1 MGGRPSST
9 RVRKQRVF
17 EGMVNSTT
25 PGLSFASAKGG
36 RHHFIR
42 SALSKFPLRVA
53 CFTDHAAARFCRTGK
68 EKEDQDWEPE
78 EEEPEEEEPQ
88 EEELDEEDLLEVR
101 AKKGTKTKKTKTKT
115 MVRLRMHISQCS
127 P

>member
-42 SALSKFPLRVA
+42 SALPKFPFRVA
-53 CFTDHAAARFCRTGK
+53 YVTDHAAARFCRTGK

-88 EEELDEEDLLEVR
+88 EEELAKDLLEVR
-101 AKKGTKTKKTKTKT
+101 AKQGAKTKKAMKKKK
-115 MVRLRMHISQCS
+115 VRLS
-127 P
+127 

>member
-1 MGGRPSST
+1 M
-9 RVRKQRVF
+9 RKQRVF

-53 CFTDHAAARFCRTGK
+53 CFTDHAAARLCRTGK

-78 EEEPEEEEPQ
+78 EEEPEEEEPEEEEPE
-88 EEELDEEDLLEVR
+88 EEELAEDLLEVR
-101 AKKGTKTKKTKTKT
+101 ANKGTKTKKAKKKTK
-115 MVRLRMHISQCS
+115 VRLS
-127 P
+127 

>member
-1 MGGRPSST
+1 M
-9 RVRKQRVF
+9 RKQRVF

-53 CFTDHAAARFCRTGK
+53 CFTDHAAARLCRTGK

-78 EEEPEEEEPQ
+78 EEEPEEEE
-88 EEELDEEDLLEVR
+88 LAEDLLEVR
-101 AKKGTKTKKTKTKT
+101 AKKGTKTKKAKKKTK
-115 MVRLRMHISQCS
+115 VCLS
-127 P
+127 

>member
-36 RHHFIR
+36 RHNFIR
-42 SALSKFPLRVA
+42 SARPKFPLRVA
-53 CFTDHAAARFCRTGK
+53 FFTDHAAARA
-68 EKEDQDWEPE
+68 P
-78 EEEPEEEEPQ
+78 
-88 EEELDEEDLLEVR
+88 
-101 AKKGTKTKKTKTKT
+101 TKYIESCLRIST
-115 MVRLRMHISQCS
+115 MRGYRLGAIQQ
-127 P
+127 

>member
-1 MGGRPSST
+1 M
-9 RVRKQRVF
+9 
-17 EGMVNSTT
+17 
-25 PGLSFASAKGG
+25 
-36 RHHFIR
+36 
-42 SALSKFPLRVA
+42 A

-101 AKKGTKTKKTKTKT
+101 AKKGTKTKKAKKKTK
-115 MVRLRMHISQCS
+115 VCLS
-127 P
+127 

>member
-53 CFTDHAAARFCRTGK
+53 CFTDHAAARLCRTGK

-78 EEEPEEEEPQ
+78 EEEPEEEEPE
-88 EEELDEEDLLEVR
+88 EEELAEDLLEVR
-101 AKKGTKTKKTKTKT
+101 AKKGTKTKKAKKKTK
-115 MVRLRMHISQCS
+115 VRPS
-127 P
+127 

>member
-36 RHHFIR
+36 RHNFIR
-42 SALSKFPLRVA
+42 SAHPKFPLHVA
-53 CFTDHAAARFCRTGK
+53 CFTDHAAARFCRTRK
-68 EKEDQDWEPE
+68 EKEDQDWELEEEEEPE
-78 EEEPEEEEPQ
+78 EEEPEEEE
-88 EEELDEEDLLEVR
+88 LDEEDLLEIR
-101 AKKGTKTKKTKTKT
+101 AKKGTKTKKTKKNTI
-115 MVRLRMHISQCS
+115 VRL